1 MPLTELKAVGGIF
14 ILYDS
19 CLWRPA
25 GRSKHFFTRK
35 APSKQCILTVNAMD
49 HRGPSCEKRSP
60 ENPQIL
66 RASFITNNFSAK
78 NSHSARGGYSQ
89 SFSCIQVKTKAAST
103 VERRIKRCWLRYE
116 NSRTLRWIRRD
127 LVVCPPPGLLP
138 GMGRGTVF

>member
-66 RASFITNNFSAK
+66 RASLITNNFSAK
-78 NSHSARGGYSQ
+78 NSHSARGGYSK
-89 SFSCIQVKTKAAST
+89 SK
-103 VERRIKRCWLRYE
+103 IKR
-116 NSRTLRWIRRD
+116 S
-127 LVVCPPPGLLP
+127 LLP
-138 GMGRGTVF
+138 MFEGPPSVPGYGTSAPRPP